1 MSFWGG
7 RKETT
12 TSSAARITADAAAA
26 SAANQLTLRNDSA
39 FRVRGTVV
47 ARNTST
53 NDCKE
58 WTFEA
63 LIKRGASAA
72 ATAIVGTPSITSTFA
87 DAAAAGWSIAV
98 TADTTNGALA
108 VTATGAAS
116 TNIRWT
122 AVVHSI
128 EVA

>member
-1 MSFWGG
+1 MAFWGG
-7 RKETT
+7 RLNTADAT
-12 TSSAARITADAAAA
+12 ATRITADATAA
-26 SAANQLTLRNDSA
+26 SATNQLVLRNSSA

-63 LIKRGASAA
+63 LIKRGANA
-72 ATAIVGTPSITSTFA
+72 ATTSIVGTPTLTSTFA
-87 DAAAAGWSIAV
+87 DAAAASWAIAIS
-98 TADTTNGALA
+98 ADTTNGALA
-108 VTATGAAS
+108 ITGTGAAS
-116 TNIRWT
+116 TSIRWT